1 MLALETC
8 LASAQGRLG
17 SGCPVSCLDK
27 VQGNASAHAL
37 QAEGIHSQVRDRLG
51 MGTLV
56 LPALSL
62 GGGSVCAVG
71 APLA

>member
-1 MLALETC
+1 M
-8 LASAQGRLG
+8 
-17 SGCPVSCLDK
+17 
-27 VQGNASAHAL
+27 QGNASARAL